1 MHGHGVTELLIN
13 QAIQPQ
19 KPGTVQMLKRRTN
32 SLRSISLL
40 AIALWLVGCATVTPV
55 RHLSSDVCLVLPEST
70 TKSEVLAFM
79 GEPDHKS
86 TADDAPETW
95 IYYKKN
101 DDLIRKLPL
110 LGEKF
115 GSLNYEVV
123 TVSFTGDLVRTCI
136 YRQMEPS
143 EIAGSPNAL
152 PEKTP

>member
-1 MHGHGVTELLIN
+1 
-13 QAIQPQ
+13 
-19 KPGTVQMLKRRTN
+19 MLKSRTN
-32 SLRSISLL
+32 PLIYLFFL
-40 AIALWLVGCATVTPV
+40 AIGLWLGGCATANPV

-70 TKSEVLAFM
+70 TKSEVIAFL
-79 GEPDHKS
+79 GEPDQKS
-86 TADDAPETW
+86 TADGAAETW

-136 YRQMEPS
+136 YRQLEPS
-143 EIAGSPNAL
+143 DIADFPNAF
-152 PEKTP
+152 PEKNP